1 MGNSAHTVR
10 NDEDAT
16 YTTNNDIQVA
26 WEISPHLS
34 ANCYVRSHVTCDLKW
49 KFNMSQRVTLFHLLN
64 TPPHNATTNIT
75 DERRKPR
82 TPAKDPDDPSRPTND
97 HTSTFAGDDVT
108 RQRSIRTCHVVQPM
122 PLSPTTATAMH
133 ISEPTTTTKEGQPT
147 EATAH
152 QY

>member
-1 MGNSAHTVR
+1 MHNDDVAYTSNKDIKGVWERYSQSKRTLFLAFHAAQKNVMLVPIRKVSELGNSAHTVQ

-64 TPPHNATTNIT
+64 ILPHNATTNIT
-75 DERRKPR
+75 DE
-82 TPAKDPDDPSRPTND
+82 
-97 HTSTFAGDDVT
+97 
-108 RQRSIRTCHVVQPM
+108 
-122 PLSPTTATAMH
+122 
-133 ISEPTTTTKEGQPT
+133 
-147 EATAH
+147 
-152 QY
+152 